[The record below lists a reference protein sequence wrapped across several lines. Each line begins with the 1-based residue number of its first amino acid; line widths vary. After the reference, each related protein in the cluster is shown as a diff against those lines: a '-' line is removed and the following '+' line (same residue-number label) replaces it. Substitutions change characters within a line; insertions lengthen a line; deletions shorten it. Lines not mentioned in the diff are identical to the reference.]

1 MDWDALIEV
10 LTETVREDAVRGDI
24 YKKLFDLVGTDDAS
38 ESEGQDDVFDRVL
51 EQYIWDD
58 EDDNVI
64 EEEDDFSYDDDE

>member
-58 EDDNVI
+58 EDDDVI